1 VERKLIPFPLRLTG
15 RWRQYEREFLP
26 AALEIIE
33 TPVSAAGRVM
43 MGAIVALVAV
53 AIVWACLGQLDVVAT
68 ANGRIIPSGQIK
80 RIQPLEIGVVG
91 RIMVANGDHV
101 HAGDVLIELDTTTSA
116 ADRDKIAR
124 DLMQAELDIARLHA
138 TLAGKAETFAPPWR

>member
-1 VERKLIPFPLRLTG
+1 MERKLIPFPLRLPA

-68 ANGRIIPSGQIK
+68 ANGRIIPSGQTK
-80 RIQPLEIGVVG
+80 KIQPLEIGVVR
-91 RIMVANGDHV
+91 RITVANGDHV
-101 HAGDVLIELDTTTSA
+101 HAGDVLIELDTTTNA